1 MMKKAVIIDGNSL
14 IYRAFFALPLLQTSK
29 GEYTNGLYGFTTMLF
44 KVIEEEKPD
53 YIAVALDKGK
63 KNFRHET
70 FPEYKG
76 HRPKMP
82 VELIGQ
88 FKLLKEML
96 ELMKINYFELD
107 NYEADDIIGTFAQR
121 AKEQG
126 YYTLIVSG
134 DRDVLQLVDQ
144 NVDVMLT
151 KKGISQTIKYDEKS
165 LEKEFGIS
173 SKMLIDVKALMGDT
187 SDNIPGVKGVG
198 EKTALKLIQTFGS
211 LTEVYNNLDKAGGPK
226 LRENLEKDK
235 EMAFISQKLAKIK
248 LDVPLDFE
256 FNNLTLKDFD
266 QGLLAFFRRVEFNS
280 LIPKINILVDE
291 QENDFE
297 VKEGKLNIKELLGN
311 EYGILWQGDILY
323 IGSYDEFYKTTDFEK
338 IKEILENEE
347 VKKICFDYKN
357 LLHKSKESGI
367 EVKGVIFDT
376 LLAAYLLEPDKSSYS
391 IEDLAQNYLNF
402 SLNSE
407 DFERKASLLPIIY
420 LEQRNR
426 IEAMGGEFLLYQ
438 IEMPLSKVLC
448 DMEREG
454 IHVDKDY
461 LEKLSKEFD
470 EQLGILQEKIWSYSK
485 EKFNIN
491 SPKQLGTVLFEE
503 LNLPPLKKTKTGYST
518 DVTVLEGLKEAH
530 PIIDY
535 LLQYRTLAKL
545 KSTYADGLIAL
556 IKEDGK
562 LHTTFNQTI
571 TATGR
576 LSSTEP
582 NLQNIP
588 IRLEEGKKIRKAF
601 IAPEGYTLLSFD
613 YSQIELR
620 ILAHMSGDS
629 NLIEGFL
636 KGQDVHQRT
645 ASEVFG
651 VPLAQVTEQQ
661 RRHAKAVN
669 FGIVYGMSDF
679 GLAQSLSIPRKEA
692 KDYIERYFQR
702 YQGVKRFIDS
712 TISLCKEKGYV
723 ETLFNRR
730 RYIHEINSS
739 NFNRRSFAERAAINT
754 PIQGTAADIIK
765 KAMVDIYNSKPNAKM
780 LLQVHDEL
788 VFLVENSKVNEVI
801 PKIKEIMENTIKL
814 AVPLTV
820 DYKIGRN
827 WMEME

>member
-1 MMKKAVIIDGNSL
+1 MKKAVIIDGNSL

-63 KNFRHET
+63 KIFRHET

-96 ELMKINYFELD
+96 ELMKITYFELD
-107 NYEADDIIGTFAQR
+107 NFEADDIIGTFAQK
-121 AKEQG
+121 AKGQG
-126 YYTLIVSG
+126 YHTVIVSG

-144 NVDVMLT
+144 NVDVLLT
-151 KKGISQTIKYDEKS
+151 KKGISQTVKYDLES
-165 LEKEFGIS
+165 FEKEFRIS
-173 SKMLIDVKALMGDT
+173 PKMLIDVKALMGDT

-211 LTEVYNNLDKAGGPK
+211 LTEVFNNIDGVGGPK
-226 LRENLEKDK
+226 LRENLEENK
-235 EMAFISQKLAKIK
+235 ELAFISQKLAEIK
-248 LDVPLDFE
+248 VDVPLDFN
-256 FNNLTLKDFD
+256 FNDLTLKGFD
-266 QGLLAFFRRVEFNS
+266 QSLIAFFRRVEFNS
-280 LIPKINILVDE
+280 LIPKINL
-291 QENDFE
+291 QGEN
-297 VKEGKLNIKELLGN
+297 KENNLQITEEKLNMEELLEM
-311 EYGILWQGDILY
+311 EYGIIWEKDILY
-323 IGSYDEFYKTTDFEK
+323 IGSTDKFYKVSDLQL
-338 IKEILENEE
+338 IKEILENEKI
-347 VKKICFDYKN
+347 KKICFDYKN
-357 LLHKSKESGI
+357 LLHKTKDRGI
-367 EVKGVIFDT
+367 KLKGIIFDT
-376 LLAAYLLEPDKSSYS
+376 LLASYLLEPDKSTYS
-391 IEDLAQNYLNF
+391 IEDLAQNYLNL

-407 DFERKASLLPIIY
+407 DLAIKVSILPKIY
-420 LEQRNR
+420 LEQRAK
-426 IEAMGGEFLLYQ
+426 IEDMGGEFLLYQ
-438 IEMPLSKVLC
+438 IEMPLSEVLC
-448 DMEREG
+448 EMEREG
-454 IHVDKDY
+454 INVDKDY
-461 LEKLSKEFD
+461 LEKLSREFE
-470 EQLGILQEKIWSYSK
+470 EQLQGLQEKIWSYSE

-491 SPKQLGTVLFEE
+491 SPKQLGKVLFED

-518 DVTVLEGLKEAH
+518 DVTVLEGLKGAH

-535 LLQYRTLAKL
+535 LLEYRTLAKL
-545 KSTYADGLIAL
+545 KSTYTDGLIAL

-601 IAPEGYTLLSFD
+601 IAPEGYKLLSFD

-651 VPLAQVTEQQ
+651 VPLDQVTEQQ

-679 GLAQSLSIPRKEA
+679 GLAQSLSISRKEA
-692 KDYIERYFQR
+692 KDYIERYFNR
-702 YQGVKRFIDS
+702 YQGVKSFIDS
-712 TISLCKEKGYV
+712 TISTCKEKGYV

-739 NFNRRSFAERAAINT
+739 NFNRRSFAERVAINT
-754 PIQGTAADIIK
+754 PIQGSAADIIK
-765 KAMVDIYNSKPNAKM
+765 KAMVDIFNSKCNAKM

-788 VFLVENSKVNEVI
+788 VFLVENSKVKEVI
-801 PKIKEIMENTIKL
+801 PLIKDIMENTIKL
-814 AVPLTV
+814 VVPLTV
-820 DYKIGRN
+820 DYKIGNN